1 MSMINASN
9 VVNLNSIPDS
19 EEFSLPVHTPE
30 LIKSAKRI
38 ADKRIDYLVQVMF
51 DHVDDCLF
59 EYADKA
65 ENNQVQSEFFD
76 AMRIIRLKKEQ
87 MVKTYT
93 NEFSKEFVLSVS
105 DPSHV
110 ISPNQTQPT
119 KDIEFE
125 GLSLVEEDDLEESL
139 AINNMTQKIFHQF
152 KHPLFTMARRVDF
165 VMGEVGY
172 TSEENPL
179 SPYVICNAFLA
190 AVDTLELNI
199 KIKLIVFKLF
209 DKFVVQKIG
218 VMYDEMNSMFI
229 AAGVLLTIK
238 FKAPIIS
245 RNGPQARGRTQEGIV
260 TENQPGREADYF
272 NPNNFVSQNIDT
284 NIYAAGN
291 YGAENQGAENYVTEP
306 GVSVGS
312 DPFALI
318 QQLLINQRQ
327 GIAPSQ
333 GSGYIPV
340 QQQGNPD
347 DYPSYVTQEVITGLS
362 GLQQSGTIQISGG
375 DGQATAQYIKT
386 NLVQEISRA
395 QGDTTPKSMERAEAD
410 TIDIVSMMFDY
421 ILADSNI
428 PEFIKT
434 QIILLQIPM
443 VKVAILD
450 KTFFAKKNHPA
461 RLLLNELA
469 YIADTLDEDVEPEND
484 PIFQQIECTVARV
497 LSEFESNVELFEEL
511 LDEFKLV
518 VKEEVQTNKLAEEL
532 VEQTKETVAA
542 EIELRLGNNRIPKLV
557 RKFILGPWKDVL
569 KIVGVRDECEGS
581 AWDISLQTMDD
592 LVWSVQPKLVVS
604 DRQRLIKLIPKLL
617 NSLQDGLILVNF
629 GQDNIDELFNRLE
642 KLHVASLRLDQITT
656 SANTSI
662 LTDDKS
668 ETRVSNVAAANKDAD
683 DMQVDDILAEGS
695 RHNAYERAL
704 VDPAITSSEYYQF
717 VLNMELGTWLEFKED
732 NKSKRGKLS
741 WKCDFTGDYT
751 FTDRKYQVV
760 ADVNM
765 RDLITLLENKEAHY
779 VDNIPVFDRAINSIV
794 SSLKKCIDPSPNDL
808 VVLDQ

>member
-1 MSMINASN
+1 MINANN
-9 VVNLNSIPDS
+9 VVNLNSITDS
-19 EEFSLPVHTPE
+19 EEFSLPSHTPE

-51 DHVDDCLF
+51 EHVDDCLF

-87 MVKTYT
+87 MIKTYT
-93 NEFSKEFVLSVS
+93 NEFSKQFVLSAS

-110 ISPNQTQPT
+110 ISTNQTQAT
-119 KDIEFE
+119 KDVEFE

-139 AINNMTQKIFHQF
+139 AINNITQKILHQF

-179 SPYVICNAFLA
+179 SPNVICNAFLA

-218 VMYDEMNSMFI
+218 VMYDEINSMFV
-229 AAGVLLTIK
+229 AAGVLPTIK

-245 RNGPQARGRTQEGIV
+245 RNGPQMGGRTQQGIV
-260 TENQPGREADYF
+260 TENQQTSEADYF
-272 NPNNFVSQNIDT
+272 DPNNFVSQNVDT
-284 NIYAAGN
+284 NIYGAGN
-291 YGAENQGAENYVTEP
+291 HHTENYVTEP
-306 GVSVGS
+306 APSIGA
-312 DPFALI
+312 DPFAII

-333 GSGYIPV
+333 GGGYGYVPV
-340 QQQGNPD
+340 QQEGNLGGF
-347 DYPSYVTQEVITGLS
+347 PSYVTQEVITGLS
-362 GLQQSGTIQISGG
+362 GLQQTGAIQINGG
-375 DGQATAQYIKT
+375 DSQASSQYIKT
-386 NLVQEISRA
+386 NLVQEISRM
-395 QGDTTPKSMERAEAD
+395 QGDATPKSMERAEAD

-421 ILADSNI
+421 ILADTNI
-428 PEFIKT
+428 PEFIKS
-434 QIILLQIPM
+434 QVILLQIPM

-461 RLLLNELA
+461 RQLLNEMA
-469 YIADTLDEDVEPEND
+469 YIADTLDEGVEPEND
-484 PIFQQIECTVARV
+484 PIFQQIEYTVTRV
-497 LSEFESNVELFEEL
+497 LSEFESNIELFEEL

-532 VEQTKETVAA
+532 VEQTKESVAA
-542 EIELRLGNNRIPKLV
+542 EIELRLGNNRAPKLV
-557 RKFILGPWKDVL
+557 RKFILGPWKNVL

-581 AWDISLQTMDD
+581 AWDMSLQTMDD

-604 DRQRLIKLIPKLL
+604 ERQRLIKLIPKLL
-617 NSLQDGLILVNF
+617 NGLQEGLILVNY
-629 GQDNIDELFNRLE
+629 GQDNIDELFSQLE
-642 KLHVASLRLDQITT
+642 KLHVASLRLDQVTT
-656 SANTSI
+656 SANTAI
-662 LTDDKS
+662 HTDKKS
-668 ETRVSNVAAANKDAD
+668 ETNVSNVAAENKDTD
-683 DMQVDDILAEGS
+683 DLQVDDILAEGS
-695 RHNAYERAL
+695 GHNAYERAL
-704 VDPAITSSEYYQF
+704 ADPAITSSEYYQF
-717 VLNMELGTWLEFKED
+717 VRNMEMGTWLEFKSS
-732 NKSKRGKLS
+732 NKPKRGKLS
-741 WKCDFTGDYT
+741 WKCEFTGEYT
-751 FTDRKYQVV
+751 FTDRKYRVV
-760 ADVNM
+760 ADINM
-765 RDLITLLENKEAHY
+765 RELITLLENKEAHY

-808 VVLDQ
+808 VVIDH